1 MAPVLLVPL
10 GCWVFAL
17 DRFSDY
23 LISDHLSEKNTKL
36 FLRLCIGLFL
46 LCASFFVVIKNP
58 SFYVIP
64 ELLFIS
70 LLGVTLFTDT
80 RVMLISR
87 LVTLY
92 TIPLAFAL
100 CIFNILPLS
109 LLTSFIGAL
118 FGYGILKIVSIV
130 ALKSTGKEGL
140 GEGDI
145 DLLAMIGA
153 YTGPLG
159 CWASLLIGSV
169 LGAVVGIVT
178 LATGADRSTL
188 KLPFGTF
195 LGIGAIV
202 FVLFYET
209 FHSLWQI

>member
-1 MAPVLLVPL
+1 MAPILLL
-10 GCWVFAL
+10 TLSCWVFAL
-17 DRFSDY
+17 DRFSNY
-23 LISDHLSEKNTKL
+23 LISDHLSAKNRNL
-36 FLRLCIGLFL
+36 LLRLCIGLFL
-46 LCASFFVVIKNP
+46 LCASLFLVSKNL

-64 ELLFIS
+64 ELFFIS

-92 TIPLAFAL
+92 AIPFAL
-100 CIFNILPLS
+100 TLCAFNMLPLS
-109 LLTSFIGAL
+109 LLASIIGTL
-118 FGYGILKIVSIV
+118 FGYGILKIVSV
-130 ALKSTGKEGL
+130 VTLRSTGKEGL
-140 GEGDI
+140 GDGDI

-169 LGAVVGIVT
+169 LGALIGIAA

-202 FVLFYET
+202 FVLFSET
-209 FHSLWQI
+209 FHSLWPI